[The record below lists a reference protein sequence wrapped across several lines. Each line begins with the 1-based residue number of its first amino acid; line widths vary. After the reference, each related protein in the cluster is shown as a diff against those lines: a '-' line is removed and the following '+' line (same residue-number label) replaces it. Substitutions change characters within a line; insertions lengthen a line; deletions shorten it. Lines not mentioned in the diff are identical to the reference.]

1 MQMSI
6 KLINTFPFNLVIGEG
21 GLIYLN
27 TLIKHAGEEIRD
39 KKITHIYSSYRPF
52 ADHYAAYKLKKRNP
66 DVVWIADFRDLIID
80 PHYNHIFF
88 KDSHHAFFKRMF
100 SRADF
105 LTTVSDGLA
114 EKLKKYNP
122 EVLTIRNGI
131 KNVPDRLVENH
142 CKYFKI
148 AYTGSMFLDKRNA
161 EPLFVAIRDLI
172 NKKMMVED
180 HVRIIYAGKD
190 SHIWQDLASRL
201 QLDNILVDKGIISGP
216 EATAIQKE
224 ACINVLLTISSKE
237 LQGVLTGK
245 MIEYFESGSPVLA
258 IIVGQNDPEL
268 KFIFNE
274 IEIGDSFSDQ
284 PADLPA
290 ITDFIY
296 REYIHWKNT
305 GTNRKPVNLKM
316 LKDKYS
322 VEATM
327 KPLLDRIV
335 KK

>member
-1 MQMSI
+1 MGI
-6 KLINTFPFNLVIGEG
+6 RLINTFPFNLVIGEG

-27 TLIKHAGEEIRD
+27 TLIKNAGREIKVNR
-39 KKITHIYSSYRPF
+39 ITHIYSSYRPF

-66 DVVWIADFRDLIID
+66 ELVWIADFRDLIID

-88 KDSHHAFFKRMF
+88 KSGHHRFFRRIF

-114 EKLKKYNP
+114 KKLQRYNP
-122 EVLTIRNGI
+122 NVLTIRNGI
-131 KNVPDRLVENH
+131 KNVPQHIAESH

-190 SHIWQDLASRL
+190 SHIWQSLASQL
-201 QLDNILVDKGIISGP
+201 QLDNILVDKGIISGQ
-216 EATAIQKE
+216 ESTAIQKE
-224 ACINVLLTISSKE
+224 ACINLLLTISSKE

-296 REYIHWKNT
+296 KEYIRWKNT
-305 GTNRKPVNLKM
+305 GTNRKPVNLKT
-316 LKDKYS
+316 LKEKYS
-322 VEATM
+322 IEATM
-327 KPLLDRIV
+327 KPLLERIEV
-335 KK
+335 IK

>member
-1 MQMSI
+1 MQMGI
-6 KLINTFPFNLVIGEG
+6 KFINTFPFNLVIGEG
-21 GLIYLN
+21 GVIYLN
-27 TLIKHAGEEIRD
+27 TLIRNAAKEIAD
-39 KKITHIYSSYRPF
+39 QKITHIYSSYRPF
-52 ADHYAAYKLKKRNP
+52 ADHYAAYKLKKRFP
-66 DVVWIADFRDLIID
+66 HIIWIADFRDLIID

-88 KDSHHAFFKRMF
+88 KNRHHRYFKRMF

-114 EKLKKYNP
+114 KKLKRYHD
-122 EVLTIRNGI
+122 EVLTVRNGI
-131 KNVPDRLVENH
+131 NHVPDQFPETH

-161 EPLFVAIRDLI
+161 EPLFVAIRQLI
-172 NKKMMVED
+172 GKKLMTED

-190 SHIWQDLASRL
+190 SHVWQELASRL
-201 QLDNILVDKGIISGP
+201 QLDNVLVDKGILTP
-216 EATAIQKE
+216 NETASIQKE

-245 MIEYFESGSPVLA
+245 MIEYFESGSPVLG

-268 KFIFNE
+268 KSIFTE
-274 IEIGDSFSDQ
+274 IEIGDTFSDQ
-284 PADLPA
+284 EVDLPA

-296 REYIHWKNT
+296 KEYIHWKNT
-305 GTNRKPVNLKM
+305 GKNRKPVNLKI
-316 LKDKYS
+316 LKEKYS

-327 KPLLDRIV
+327 KPLLDKIIA
-335 KK
+335 